1 MARAQYQRKQR
12 EKWQERTANSPFRVN
27 LIAEIERVDE
37 ENRVQRLK
45 AQEMVQ
51 KREKETIENE
61 ILVVSK
67 SEEEMCDIEKLRS
80 EKRAIIQEEKR
91 LRSLLALEMSNLHRK
106 EDLSAAKL
114 AERRRK
120 ALIKESKRVQRL
132 QEEETQR
139 RRYQKLLKEKH
150 GIIA

>member
-1 MARAQYQRKQR
+1 M
-12 EKWQERTANSPFRVN
+12 
-27 LIAEIERVDE
+27 DE